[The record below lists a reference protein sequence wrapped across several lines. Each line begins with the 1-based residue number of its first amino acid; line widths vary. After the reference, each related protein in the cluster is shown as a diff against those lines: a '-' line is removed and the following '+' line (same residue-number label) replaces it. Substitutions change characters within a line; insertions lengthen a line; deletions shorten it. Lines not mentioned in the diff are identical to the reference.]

1 MNSSTKLFQCQV
13 EQKHPLL
20 AMLTCISCIRSY
32 RCQRV
37 ASQLPMIINGKHATP
52 MYMCVHA
59 PSYVRLQHS
68 LCSPTTCMPV
78 PSPQKLSD
86 WISTADDDVLLV
98 DSGWYRGGRSHA
110 GVSMAPAARS
120 GARARS
126 ATVTSASL
134 GIAELTNEHRSGLSS
149 AAGLVFPTR

>member
-1 MNSSTKLFQCQV
+1 MS
-13 EQKHPLL
+13 
-20 AMLTCISCIRSY
+20 
-32 RCQRV
+32 
-37 ASQLPMIINGKHATP
+37 
-52 MYMCVHA
+52 
-59 PSYVRLQHS
+59 
-68 LCSPTTCMPV
+68 V

-86 WISTADDDVLLV
+86 WISTADDDDVLLV
-98 DSGWYRGGRSHA
+98 DSGWYRCGRSHA